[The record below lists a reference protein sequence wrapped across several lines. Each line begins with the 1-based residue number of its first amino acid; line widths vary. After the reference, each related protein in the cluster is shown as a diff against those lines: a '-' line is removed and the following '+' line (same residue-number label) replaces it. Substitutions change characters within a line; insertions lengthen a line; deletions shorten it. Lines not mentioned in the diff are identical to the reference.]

1 MVAFGRY
8 YIIVR
13 LVCHRPWLIVRDS
26 QQSGLQPA
34 TQRYRSISK
43 SDNGRPFDGFHS
55 MASSRCPS
63 VHCPRWLHS
72 ANSATPPWLFGQ
84 DKRLGCKVYIV
95 NMLYM
100 FLNIKLAF
108 WFGALLGESVQ
119 ATRSGTCLAFQSFF
133 SFERSERILLC
144 GYYPLDGCYCA
155 WATSRYWRPTASS
168 GQLLESNSWTPSGR
182 RKRPKATKSDQKRTY
197 LTYHHGVGEF
207 E

>member
-8 YIIVR
+8 YIIAR

-119 ATRSGTCLAFQSFF
+119 ATRSGTCLAFQSFSASKDPKEF
-133 SFERSERILLC
+133 
-144 GYYPLDGCYCA
+144 CYA
-155 WATSRYWRPTASS
+155 DTIRLMDATVRELPVGIGGRRRALGSYWNPIVGLQVDA
-168 GQLLESNSWTPSGR
+168 ESD
-182 RKRPKATKSDQKRTY
+182 RKRPKADLFDLSPWSRRIWII
-197 LTYHHGVGEF
+197 
-207 E
+207 